1 MLRRLTIVQGHP
13 DPAGN
18 RLCHALADAYALGA
32 AAAGHEVMRIEV
44 ARLDFPILRTKE
56 EFETGHLP
64 ESLVEAQNAIVSAQH
79 LVIVFPLWHGTMP
92 ALLKAF
98 IEQVMRPGVALEYR
112 EHGFPK
118 GLLTG
123 RSARLVVT
131 MGMPALIYRWYFR
144 ARGVRGLEHS
154 VLKFAGMKPV
164 RETLLGMVDAASDA
178 KRRRWLDQ
186 MRDYGRRLV

>member
-1 MLRRLTIVQGHP
+1 MPRRLTVVQGHP

-118 GLLTG
+118 ALLAG

-131 MGMPALIYRWYFR
+131 MGC
-144 ARGVRGLEHS
+144 
-154 VLKFAGMKPV
+154 
-164 RETLLGMVDAASDA
+164 
-178 KRRRWLDQ
+178 RR
-186 MRDYGRRLV
+186 